1 MQLHIIGDSKIGGL
15 NISSYIR
22 ISRMWF
28 FTMVWSKDMI
38 VHLLLSV
45 RRLLKCKNQRPCAC
59 MYVALWTI
67 MDKPEIDPWL
77 IFLDFQKK
85 FYNSFDTTNSEKKE
99 YNFYT
104 NFKIALF
111 VSKLAGCAKYVRSSK
126 AEECVTGWCNRR
138 SSSSLGLL
146 CVARA
151 SDETNCQPKIC
162 AKILLISGK
171 FLNI

>member
-59 MYVALWTI
+59 MYVCGTV
-67 MDKPEIDPWL
+67 DYYGQTKIDPWL

-85 FYNSFDTTNSEKKE
+85 FYNSFDKLILILIKKSRQFLHQFKNRTFCIEISWLCKVCKKFQSRGVCDWVMQSTQQQQLRTTLRGQSEWWNELSTKD
-99 YNFYT
+99 
-104 NFKIALF
+104 
-111 VSKLAGCAKYVRSSK
+111 
-126 AEECVTGWCNRR
+126 
-138 SSSSLGLL
+138 L
-146 CVARA
+146 CKNP
-151 SDETNCQPKIC
+151 TH
-162 AKILLISGK
+162 
-171 FLNI
+171 

>member
-1 MQLHIIGDSKIGGL
+1 MQESEALCLYVCMWHCGL
-15 NISSYIR
+15 
-22 ISRMWF
+22 
-28 FTMVWSKDMI
+28 
-38 VHLLLSV
+38 
-45 RRLLKCKNQRPCAC
+45 
-59 MYVALWTI
+59 LWTNQKLTHDLSFWI
-67 MDKPEIDPWL
+67 FKKNSTILLTLL
-77 IFLDFQKK
+77 ILK
-85 FYNSFDTTNSEKKE
+85 KKE

-171 FLNI
+171 FLNIYLSISVSITYLVWDEKKSVSPFVITFWLFMD

>member
-1 MQLHIIGDSKIGGL
+1 MQESEALCLYVCMWHCGL
-15 NISSYIR
+15 
-22 ISRMWF
+22 
-28 FTMVWSKDMI
+28 
-38 VHLLLSV
+38 
-45 RRLLKCKNQRPCAC
+45 
-59 MYVALWTI
+59 LWTNQKLTHDLSFWI
-67 MDKPEIDPWL
+67 FKKNSTILLTLL
-77 IFLDFQKK
+77 ILK
-85 FYNSFDTTNSEKKE
+85 KKE

-104 NFKIALF
+104 NLKIALF

-138 SSSSLGLL
+138 SSSSSLGLL

-171 FLNI
+171 FLNIYLSISVSITKYLVWDEKKSVSPFVITFWLFMD

>member
-85 FYNSFDTTNSEKKE
+85 FYNSFDTTNSEKKRIQ
-99 YNFYT
+99 FLHQ
-104 NFKIALF
+104 FQ
-111 VSKLAGCAKYVRSSK
+111 
-126 AEECVTGWCNRR
+126 NRTFCIEISR
-138 SSSSLGLL
+138 L
-146 CVARA
+146 CKV
-151 SDETNCQPKIC
+151 CK
-162 AKILLISGK
+162 K
-171 FLNI
+171 FQSRGVCDWVMQSTQQQQLRTTLRGQSEWWNELSTKDLCKNPTH